1 MKIGVIGG
9 GPGCLYFALLIKKH
23 LPQHDVHV
31 LERNRP
37 GETFGWGVVFS
48 DETLGNFLEAD
59 PQTHERIRDE
69 FVHWDS
75 IDTRFKG
82 ETVRS
87 SGHGFSGIARRR
99 LLQILQDRCAEL
111 GVKMQFEVE
120 VEGIDVF
127 ADADMIVAADG
138 INSKTRT
145 ALAEEF
151 KPELEV
157 GTAKFI
163 WLGTRKVFDAFK
175 FFIADTPH
183 GLFQV
188 HAYPFD
194 AETSTFIVECDEEA
208 FKGAG
213 LDQMSVEES
222 VQWCEKLF
230 EEDLGGE
237 ELLTNRSSW
246 INFRRVKNATWH
258 TGNVVLIGDAAH
270 TAHFSIGSGT
280 KLAMEDAIILSQAV
294 IDNGDDVQGALR
306 AYQETRW
313 VDAAKLQK
321 TATTSRRWFENIRR
335 YRGLHPLQFTVSMM
349 SRSKRVT
356 HGNLLPSLLAPVGR
370 SEKMQA
376 LRERVQQ
383 YARHA

>member
-9 GPGCLYFALLIKKH
+9 GPGGLYFALLIKKH

-213 LDQMSVEES
+213 LDQMSVEASDPITAPPFSRREAADQPL
-222 VQWCEKLF
+222 VVDQLPP
-230 EEDLGGE
+230 GE
-237 ELLTNRSSW
+237 ERHLAHGQRGAHRRRGPHRALLDRLG
-246 INFRRVKNATWH
+246 H
-258 TGNVVLIGDAAH
+258 
-270 TAHFSIGSGT
+270 
-280 KLAMEDAIILSQAV
+280 QAR
-294 IDNGDDVQGALR
+294 DG
-306 AYQETRW
+306 
-313 VDAAKLQK
+313 
-321 TATTSRRWFENIRR
+321 
-335 YRGLHPLQFTVSMM
+335 
-349 SRSKRVT
+349 
-356 HGNLLPSLLAPVGR
+356 GR
-370 SEKMQA
+370 DHLVAGGHRQ
-376 LRERVQQ
+376 R
-383 YARHA
+383 